1 MQQNMVN
8 ALVCVCVCVCVC
20 ERERERG
27 GGRGVSSTNTNVQVI
42 QNFNRKLCIP
52 TLCVISKAGIE
63 NQKVI
68 QLLKRLMSTM
78 YE

>member
-8 ALVCVCVCVCVC
+8 ALCVCLCACVCVCV
-20 ERERERG
+20 RERER